1 VSALE
6 AVDEYRTVLDIRG
19 ASGDDVTVETEL
31 PARPTVRRASLRS
44 TVVAISAAAVTAL
57 AVWFVVYAFVLSGLE
72 ERGAQARLYDRFRLE
87 LAGATAPLGGT
98 IKAGSPVALL
108 SAPASGLAD
117 VVVVEG
123 TTARQLMSGPGLM
136 ADTPLPG
143 QSGTSVIMGRS
154 VTFGGPFSGISRMKP
169 GDKLTVTTGQGVFTF
184 SVLDVRRSG
193 DQLPQPL
200 AAGKA
205 GITLISSVGAGWRNG
220 LAPSGIVYVDASMQK
235 GSAQPAP
242 SGRPTTVSTPS
253 LAMRGDPG
261 ALVPLIFWIEGLL
274 VVGALTV
281 WSWVRWGRK
290 QTWVIATPVALL
302 ILWGASGALIR
313 FLPNLV

>member
-1 VSALE
+1 
-6 AVDEYRTVLDIRG
+6 
-19 ASGDDVTVETEL
+19 
-31 PARPTVRRASLRS
+31 
-44 TVVAISAAAVTAL
+44 
-57 AVWFVVYAFVLSGLE
+57 
-72 ERGAQARLYDRFRLE
+72 
-87 LAGATAPLGGT
+87 
-98 IKAGSPVALL
+98 
-108 SAPASGLAD
+108 
-117 VVVVEG
+117 
-123 TTARQLMSGPGLM
+123 
-136 ADTPLPG
+136 
-143 QSGTSVIMGRS
+143 
-154 VTFGGPFSGISRMKP
+154 
-169 GDKLTVTTGQGVFTF
+169 
-184 SVLDVRRSG
+184 
-193 DQLPQPL
+193 
-200 AAGKA
+200 
-205 GITLISSVGAGWRNG
+205 
-220 LAPSGIVYVDASMQK
+220 MQT